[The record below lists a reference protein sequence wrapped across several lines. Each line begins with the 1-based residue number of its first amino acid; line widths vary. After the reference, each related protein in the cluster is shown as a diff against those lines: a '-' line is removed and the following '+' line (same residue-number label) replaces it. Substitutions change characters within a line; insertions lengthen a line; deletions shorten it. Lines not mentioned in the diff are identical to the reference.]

1 MSALEKVTEIRG
13 IAAPLPRVNVD
24 TDAIM
29 PKIHLVTIS
38 REGLGKGLFS
48 EWRWEPD
55 GSEIPDFVLNRTPYR
70 NARILLAGE
79 NFGCGS
85 SREHAV
91 WGLMDFGIRCVIAPS
106 FASIFYE
113 NCKKNGLV
121 AVVLPED
128 AVNALMA
135 AAEAMPD
142 RETVVSIKD
151 CTVTGPDGM
160 VYAFDMED
168 DRREALLEGLD
179 EIGMTLRHEAAIS
192 EYQARDRQARP
203 WIYTLPE

>member
-48 EWRWEPD
+48 EWRWAPD

-113 NCKKNGLV
+113 NCKKNGLA

-128 AVNALMA
+128 GVNALMA
-135 AAEAMPD
+135 AAEAMPG

-160 VYAFDMED
+160 VYAFDMEA